1 MLFAW
6 FALRVVSYS
15 PIVQSHHCVPVGRLG
30 GLPGKLAPPRLDIK
44 VRCRDAG
51 QAWTFPDDQQYKQS
65 AGSGWSQN
73 EVIQSCPDIC
83 RQNANTV

>member
-51 QAWTFPDDQQYKQS
+51 QAS
-65 AGSGWSQN
+65 RWSQN